1 MVMMSKRGNSIQHE
15 LEHKEKVVIL
25 KKKKKTLKV
34 RL

>member
-25 KKKKKTLKV
+25 KKKNS
-34 RL
+34 